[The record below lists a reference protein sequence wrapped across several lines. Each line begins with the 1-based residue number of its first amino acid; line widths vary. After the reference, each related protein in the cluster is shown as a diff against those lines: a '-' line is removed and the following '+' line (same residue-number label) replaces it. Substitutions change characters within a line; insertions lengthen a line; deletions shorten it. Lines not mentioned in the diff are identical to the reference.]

1 MTSARRLIW
10 LTLPLLAACAGSPSP
25 PDWRMNA
32 ADLLERYQQ
41 RWLEGDSRTA
51 EINFAKARSELA
63 RTGRLDLAARAEL
76 IGCATRLASLDL
88 APCTAYDALSAD
100 ATADEAAYARFL
112 AGDWQGLDAGRIPAH
127 YTDLVRASDAAG
139 RNRAAQAIADPA
151 ARLIAS
157 ALLLKA
163 GEIAPETIGLAGRT
177 ASEQGWRRPLLAW
190 LQVSAQRAEAAG
202 DSAALAKLK
211 RQMELVTGSRSTL
224 SQPGSTP
231 PNSP

>member
-1 MTSARRLIW
+1 MKPLRHLAW
-10 LTLPLLAACAGSPSP
+10 LALPLLAACAGSPPP

-51 EINFAKARSELA
+51 ELNFAKARSELA

-76 IGCATRLASLDL
+76 IRCAAHIAGLGL
-88 APCTAYDALSAD
+88 TACPGYDALAAD
-100 ATADEAAYARFL
+100 AGPDEAAYGRFL
-112 AGDWQGLDAGRIPAH
+112 AGDWQGLDAGRLPPH
-127 YTDLVRASDAAG
+127 YAELVRARDAAG

-157 ALLLKA
+157 ALLLKS
-163 GEIAPETIGLAGRT
+163 GEIAPETIGLASRT

-190 LQVSAQRAEAAG
+190 LQVAAQRAESAG
-202 DSAALAKLK
+202 DNSALAKLK
-211 RQMELVTGSRSTL
+211 RQIELVAGSRPASP
-224 SQPGSTP
+224 QPASNLP
-231 PNSP
+231 KSP